1 MERCS
6 TSFLKEMQIKTTR
19 EYHLAAIRRVI
30 LKEKNKQKITSAE
43 EPLHIA
49 GGTAEWCSSYGK
61 QFLKKK

>member
-1 MERCS
+1 
-6 TSFLKEMQIKTTR
+6 MQIKTTR

-30 LKEKNKQKITSAE
+30 IKEKNKQKITSAE